1 MNYKKKYLKYKLK
14 YLNFNKNIYLGGYS
28 NDTKQT
34 ESDIIYRYANVTES
48 DREISN
54 TLHTFGQVLNP
65 LWEQHLNNTVNN
77 NNPELLNNTINNNN
91 PELSNNTVNN
101 NDPELL
107 NNTVNNNDAE
117 QQNDENETLVDYV
130 LNSIIAGLAS
140 YIVYLLY
147 ERYD

>member
-1 MNYKKKYLKYKLK
+1 MDYKKKYLKYKLK
-14 YLNFNKNIYLGGYS
+14 YLNLNKNIYLGGYS

-34 ESDIIYRYANVTES
+34 EQTESDITYRYANVTDS

-77 NNPELLNNTINNNN
+77 NNPEL
-91 PELSNNTVNN
+91 SNNTVNN

-117 QQNDENETLVDYV
+117 QQNHENETLIDYV
-130 LNSIIAGLAS
+130 LNSIIAGAVS
-140 YIVYLLY
+140 YYVYLLY
-147 ERYD
+147 ERYN

>member
-28 NDTKQT
+28 NDTTQT
-34 ESDIIYRYANVTES
+34 EQTASDITYRYANVTDS

-54 TLHTFGQVLNP
+54 TLHTFGQVLDP
-65 LWEQHLNNTVNN
+65 LWQEHLNNTVNN
-77 NNPELLNNTINNNN
+77 N
-91 PELSNNTVNN
+91 TVNN
-101 NDPELL
+101 NDAELL

-117 QQNDENETLVDYV
+117 LLNNTVNNNDTEQTNDENDPLVDYV
-130 LNSIIAGLAS
+130 LNPIIAGLSS

-147 ERYD
+147 ERFS